1 MENCAVCGQPIPGR
15 LTGNNGGPRG
25 AQRLRPAPGHVLP
38 LLGSPG
44 GPGEEQGTPE
54 TPGESQLDAVLARA
68 HRRLAL
74 ALAEARR
81 RLTPRPMPST
91 VVCPCCLGRGG
102 HTEHYAPGHDNFD
115 SWRCFCNQGYMD
127 PGRTNPGRR
136 CVPFEGD

>member
-15 LTGNNGGPRG
+15 LPGNNEGPETHKDCAQLLDMSYLYSG
-25 AQRLRPAPGHVLP
+25 ALEVRK
-38 LLGSPG
+38 
-44 GPGEEQGTPE
+44 EDPE

-81 RLTPRPMPST
+81 RLTPMPMPST

-115 SWRCFCNQGYMD
+115 SWRCFCNQGYID
-127 PGRTNPGRR
+127 PGRTDPGRR